1 VSTAQ
6 RLQADEPP
14 ACTKILDV
22 LAPVFKGSEISVR
35 YVSVSGNRAR
45 VEARY
50 KLSGS
55 GAQPRTVL
63 LLSED
68 GDWRISDPG

>member
-1 VSTAQ
+1 MSTAQ

-22 LAPVFKGSEISVR
+22 LAPVFKDSEISVR

-50 KLSGS
+50 KLAGA

-68 GDWRISDPG
+68 GEWRISDPG